1 MKKFLKGF
9 TLTELLI
16 CVAIIGIISAMGANI
31 MKKTTEKAYR
41 EYYKTG
47 YQNLYDALADL
58 RYSGKD
64 IDNAGNP
71 KNSTVLAGE
80 LRDLFSVPQRNGDA
94 ATMVRTRNGIIYDIA
109 TDNGSGSYI
118 ITMRV
123 PQAKTRT
130 NTNGLSQ
137 QAEEYFYHF
146 DPNSGEAHLIPLAMQ
161 ADNLL
166 KFYVDEG
173 TEGRTTYAGSGSTP
187 SVTYNKITPV
197 SYEKANCQVY
207 GSLYIILPNDY
218 GKNLK
223 ISNGNNDN
231 IWKAKPYWKLKSSKL
246 NFSTGK
252 YREIYRCTDSDT
264 LTKSN
269 GIIRPYTRR

>member
-16 CVAIIGIISAMGANI
+16 CVAIIGIISAMGATI
-31 MKKTTEKAYR
+31 MKKTTAKAYR
-41 EYYKTG
+41 EYYRTG

-58 RYSGKD
+58 RYSRKD

-94 ATMVRTRNGIIYDIA
+94 ATMVRTRNGIIYNIA
-109 TDNGSGSYI
+109 ADNNSKGSYI
-118 ITMRV
+118 ITMQV
-123 PQAKTRT
+123 PQAKTRSNLT
-130 NTNGLSQ
+130 GLS

-146 DPNSGEAHLIPLAMQ
+146 DPNTGEAHLIPLAMQ
-161 ADNLL
+161 ADNPL

-173 TEGRTTYAGSGSTP
+173 TEGRITYAPSGSTP

-197 SYEKANCQVY
+197 SYREAACQVN
-207 GSLYIILPNDY
+207 GPLYIQLPNKY
-218 GKNLK
+218 GTNLK
-223 ISNGNNDN
+223 KKNKTSGNWIIND
-231 IWKAKPYWKLKSSKL
+231 W
-246 NFSTGK
+246 NFTTGTTAS
-252 YREIYRCTDSDT
+252 REIFNCAGVSNTQG
-264 LTKSN
+264 KPN
-269 GIIRPYTRR
+269 GIIRPYTGR

>member
-1 MKKFLKGF
+1 
-9 TLTELLI
+9 
-16 CVAIIGIISAMGANI
+16 
-31 MKKTTEKAYR
+31 MKKTTAKAYR
-41 EYYKTG
+41 EYYRTG

-58 RYSGKD
+58 RYSGND
-64 IDNAGNP
+64 INNNNP
-71 KNSTVLAGE
+71 KASTDLAE
-80 LRDLFSVPQRNGDA
+80 ALRDLFGVPSRNGDPT
-94 ATMVRTRNGIIYDIA
+94 TMVRTRNGIIYDIA

-173 TEGRTTYAGSGSTP
+173 TEGRTTYAGSGSTA

-197 SYEKANCQVY
+197 SYREAACQVN
-207 GSLYIILPNDY
+207 GPLYIQLPNNY
-218 GKNLK
+218 GT
-223 ISNGNNDN
+223 
-231 IWKAKPYWKLKSSKL
+231 KLKKINANSGNWNTNNWS
-246 NFSTGK
+246 FTTGAATS
-252 YREIYRCTDSDT
+252 REIFNCAGVSNTQG
-264 LTKSN
+264 KPN
-269 GIIRPYTRR
+269 GIIRPYTGR